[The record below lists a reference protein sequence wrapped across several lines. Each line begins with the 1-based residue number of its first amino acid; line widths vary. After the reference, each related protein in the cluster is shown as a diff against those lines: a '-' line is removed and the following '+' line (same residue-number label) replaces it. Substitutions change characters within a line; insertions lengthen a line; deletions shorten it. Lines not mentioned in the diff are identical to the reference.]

1 MTLTTVVQIARLVQC
16 DFRVASGVTSRSMAL
31 FAVLMTIKKIKD
43 IVSGSNI
50 GMRNVSNLLQTVIES
65 IRILSTKL

>member
-16 DFRVASGVTSRSMAL
+16 DFRVAAGVTSRSMAL
-31 FAVLMTIKKIKD
+31 FAVLITIKKIKD

-50 GMRNVSNLLQTVIES
+50 GMRNVSNLLQTVIEC
-65 IRILSTKL
+65 IRILGAKL

>member
-16 DFRVASGVTSRSMAL
+16 DFRVVSGVTLRSMAL

-65 IRILSTKL
+65 IRILSAKL